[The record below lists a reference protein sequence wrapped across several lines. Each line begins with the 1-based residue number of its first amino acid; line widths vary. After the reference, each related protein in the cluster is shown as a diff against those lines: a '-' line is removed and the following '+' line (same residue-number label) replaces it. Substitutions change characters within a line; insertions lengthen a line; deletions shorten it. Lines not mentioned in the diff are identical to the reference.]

1 MTVDLILQL
10 DVLLGV
16 LGTAHESKHAV
27 LLILS
32 DSTVQLDS
40 KDGMTPRALHI
51 FSSLMHLPLVQGP
64 LQQILDLR
72 ISLKLRLR
80 LILYHNCLT
89 VIRCHFPDLKWFLR
103 VLNEIA
109 ELVIIN
115 LKGRKLEI
123 KVIGYESSLITGIL
137 LAYVLKGTW

>member
-16 LGTAHESKHAV
+16 FGTAHESKHAMLFV
-27 LLILS
+27 LS

-80 LILYHNCLT
+80 LVLNHNGLT
-89 VIRCHFPDLKWFLR
+89 VIRCHFPYLEWLLR
-103 VLNEIA
+103 VFNEIA

-115 LKGRKLEI
+115 LKSRKLEI
-123 KVIGYESSLITGIL
+123 KVVGYES
-137 LAYVLKGTW
+137 